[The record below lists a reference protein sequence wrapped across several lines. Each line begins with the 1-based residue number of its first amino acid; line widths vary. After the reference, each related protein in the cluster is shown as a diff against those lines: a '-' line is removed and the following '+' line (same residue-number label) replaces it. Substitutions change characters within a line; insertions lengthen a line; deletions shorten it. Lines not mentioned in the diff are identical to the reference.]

1 MRCSKSSTPREGPD
15 PYEHWVREQATGS
28 CRGTAGKSFWVMTAV
43 LYLWS
48 VERYGVNQIG
58 ESFHIDGFPDAVK
71 LVSLD
76 EVSPQRAREL
86 SQITSC
92 RVDLVFARSC
102 LDLLRTTQK
111 PSSLVQAALW
121 RGAIVYYCKC
131 FAQRGPRR
139 PLPFT
144 KILPFMRDTEV
155 QPREIHKHFMALRN
169 KHIVHDENAW
179 LQVLTGAVIA
189 PPGKGYNVE
198 KVICTTFEGQTL
210 DSGGFGNLYLL
221 IEHALAWVERRF
233 DALCAEITAELE
245 QLPRDTLLSQP
256 ALKYR
261 APEAKDVHVPRS
273 EG

>member
-1 MRCSKSSTPREGPD
+1 
-15 PYEHWVREQATGS
+15 
-28 CRGTAGKSFWVMTAV
+28 MTAV

-121 RGAIVYYCKC
+121 RGAIVYY
-131 FAQRGPRR
+131 
-139 PLPFT
+139 
-144 KILPFMRDTEV
+144 
-155 QPREIHKHFMALRN
+155 
-169 KHIVHDENAW
+169 
-179 LQVLTGAVIA
+179 LQVLRTARTKEA
-189 PPGKGYNVE
+189 
-198 KVICTTFEGQTL
+198 TTIYE
-210 DSGGFGNLYLL
+210 NLAIY
-221 IEHALAWVERRF
+221 A
-233 DALCAEITAELE
+233 
-245 QLPRDTLLSQP
+245 
-256 ALKYR
+256 
-261 APEAKDVHVPRS
+261 
-273 EG
+273 